1 MFPRL
6 ERQPDGG
13 IAIED
18 LTPPFVFILLEL
30 PGLLG
35 PDQPDE
41 VKRRLFPDPAEEDE
55 IRKDWARLVHPE
67 LYALLASAREIVR
80 KDLGKLL
87 PSGGTCRLEIPA
99 PHVNAWISALN
110 AARLA
115 LGAIQG
121 IEDED
126 DLHPF
131 DDPEEDDDDREEV
144 VELDAR
150 RLAVAKIHLLGELQ
164 ALLVLEQDPEA
175 GGAGREAGTGD
186 QG

>member
-1 MFPRL
+1 MFPRV
-6 ERQPDGG
+6 ERQADGG

-18 LTPPFVFILLEL
+18 LTPPIVFILLEL
-30 PGLLG
+30 PGMLG

-41 VKRRLFPDPAEEDE
+41 VKQRLFPDPSEDDE
-55 IRKDWARLVHPE
+55 TRKDWARLVQPE
-67 LYALLASAREIVR
+67 LYALLASAREIVQR
-80 KDLGKLL
+80 DLGGLVS
-87 PSGGTCRLEIPA
+87 SGGLCRLEIPA

-115 LGAIQG
+115 LGAVHG

-131 DDPEEDDDDREEV
+131 GLAEEDDEP
-144 VELDAR
+144 VELDER
-150 RLAVAKIHLLGELQ
+150 GLAIVKIHLLGELQ

-175 GGAGREAGTGD
+175 GGELG

>member
-41 VKRRLFPDPAEEDE
+41 VKRRLFPDPSEDDE

-67 LYALLASAREIVR
+67 LYALLASAREIVL

-87 PSGGTCRLEIPA
+87 PSGATCRLEIPA

-115 LGAIQG
+115 LAAIHG

-131 DDPEEDDDDREEV
+131 DDPEEEDDDEDRDEV

-150 RLAVAKIHLLGELQ
+150 RLAVVKIHLLGELQ
-164 ALLVLEQDPEA
+164 VLLVLEQDPEA
-175 GGAGREAGTGD
+175 GGPGPESN
-186 QG
+186 

>member
-6 ERQPDGG
+6 SRQPDGS
-13 IAIED
+13 IAVEE
-18 LTPPFVFILLEL
+18 LTPPFLFVLFEV

-41 VKRRLFPDPAEEDE
+41 VKRRLFPDPSDNEE
-55 IRKDWARLVHPE
+55 IRKDWERLVHPE

-80 KDLGKLL
+80 KDLGRMV
-87 PSGGTCRLEIPA
+87 PAGGTCRLEIPA
-99 PHVNAWISALN
+99 PHVSAWISALN
-110 AARLA
+110 TARLA
-115 LGAIQG
+115 LGAVHG

-131 DDPEEDDDDREEV
+131 DDPEEEDDDGEEV
-144 VELDAR
+144 VELDER
-150 RLAVAKIHLLGELQ
+150 RLAVVKIHLLGELQ

-175 GGAGREAGTGD
+175 AGPDYDPGRGD

>member
-18 LTPPFVFILLEL
+18 LTPPFVFILFEL

-41 VKRRLFPDPAEEDE
+41 VKRRLFPDPSDDDE
-55 IRKDWARLVHPE
+55 IRKDWERLVHPE
-67 LYALLASAREIVR
+67 LYALLASAREIVL
-80 KDLGKLL
+80 KDLQKLV
-87 PSGGTCRLEIPA
+87 PTGGTCRLEIPA

-115 LGAIQG
+115 LGAVHG

-126 DLHPF
+126 DLQPF
-131 DDPEEDDDDREEV
+131 GDDEEDDDENDEP
-144 VELDAR
+144 VELDER
-150 RLAVAKIHLLGELQ
+150 RLAVVKIHLLGELQ
-164 ALLVLEQDPEA
+164 ALLVLQQDPEA
-175 GGAGREAGTGD
+175 GGPEHAPGD

>member
-6 ERQPDGG
+6 ERLPDGG

-18 LTPPFVFILLEL
+18 LTPPFVFILFQV

-41 VKRRLFPDPAEEDE
+41 VRRRLFPDPSEADE
-55 IRKDWARLVHPE
+55 IRKDWERLVRPE
-67 LYALLASAREIVR
+67 LYALLASAREIVV
-80 KDLGKLL
+80 KDLRKLL
-87 PSGGTCRLEIPA
+87 PTGATSRLEIPA

-115 LGAIQG
+115 LGTVHG

-131 DDPEEDDDDREEV
+131 GDVDDDDDDDEV
-144 VELDAR
+144 VELDER
-150 RLAVAKIHLLGELQ
+150 HLAIVKIHLLGELQ

-175 GGAGREAGTGD
+175 GGPEHAPGD